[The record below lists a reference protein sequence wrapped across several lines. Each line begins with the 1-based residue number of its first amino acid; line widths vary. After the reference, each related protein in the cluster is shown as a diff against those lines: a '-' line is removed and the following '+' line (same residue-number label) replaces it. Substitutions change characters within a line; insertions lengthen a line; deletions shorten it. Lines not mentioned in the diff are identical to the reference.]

1 MQSLSFLRRARGLK
15 LCNCDFRLFRHLY
28 YFSCSKW
35 IVPADCQIA
44 VDSFRVEFVYQYHG
58 WTMQF
63 SKAII
68 CPETIS
74 RPNFIKI
81 GQQTNCQSSTFII
94 SLAFHFLFS
103 VSKFDFIFDSSFA
116 VAQLTINHKSLLRIL
131 CVIIIFNV
139 RNIVFSESN

>member
-1 MQSLSFLRRARGLK
+1 MQSLSFLRRARGPK

-44 VDSFRVEFVYQYHG
+44 VDSFRVEFVYQYPG

-68 CPETIS
+68 CPETIN

-81 GQQTNCQSSTFII
+81 GQKQTTHVRLFI
-94 SLAFHFLFS
+94 FLFS
-103 VSKFDFIFDSSFA
+103 DSKFDFILVSSFA
-116 VAQLTINHKSLLRIL
+116 VAQFTINHKSLLRIL